1 MRFASSKG
9 AKLLLK
15 RCDAHSDGLVFDK
28 DFQRQVLKQMILDD
42 DSEKSDKKKGVLR
55 ITRSM
60 SRVEIKIPK
69 NNSKEPQIPYE
80 TAYEFFSKIPSL
92 QLLEHAIETIFESRN
107 PKLKPSADNLK
118 KLSATIW
125 KLYQR
130 TEQKRKEKLAS
141 MSEGNHVRKV
151 VKPMEDRM
159 KMMDE
164 KMDKMEE
171 KIMDKMNSEMQEM
184 KAKMNSILELLEKR

>member
-1 MRFASSKG
+1 
-9 AKLLLK
+9 
-15 RCDAHSDGLVFDK
+15 
-28 DFQRQVLKQMILDD
+28 
-42 DSEKSDKKKGVLR
+42 
-55 ITRSM
+55 M

-164 KMDKMEE
+164 KMDKQE
-171 KIMDKMNSEMQEM
+171 KIMEEMKTKMN
-184 KAKMNSILELLEKR
+184 NILELLEKR